1 MRNARK
7 LISHLLLIIIFSFSS
22 SLASVADGIPSKFT
36 FHGAGYGHGVG
47 MSQIGAR
54 GLALQGSN
62 AIEILQYFYKDVS
75 VEDIKD
81 DQNLRINIGH
91 LVSIFSLRTETQS
104 AQIQIYAGDIK
115 DSTSATP
122 IKILPA
128 KASLNFTLL
137 GNSAI
142 PSVTTTTG
150 VVEPLASGKSWTIR
164 WSGTRYLSGSNAVV
178 TLKNGNSNAK
188 YRYGQIQVKL
198 VKVSLLGYRI
208 EITNSVRLHDEY
220 LWGIGEVP
228 SSWPFAAL
236 QAQAIASRTYA
247 LNKLGKIRVAC
258 DCDLYNA
265 SQDQAFIG
273 YSKESE
279 PKYGKIWKS
288 AVSSTSVESDTGLA
302 VLYKSRPIG
311 TFFFSSSGGQTES
324 AKNAWG
330 TDLPYLASVDDPWS
344 LDPTINPRYFDWVRE
359 VNQSLLAT
367 IFGLPD
373 VVFIEVLGLHDS
385 STQLK
390 IAGTSSSGKRIVI
403 TGEQF
408 RSRTR
413 LPSAWFE
420 VVGPEIIEASPS
432 PSPTP
437 TQSVSPSTSP
447 SPTEL
452 TTPSGSPSVGVQDG
466 VQPAPSA
473 SS

>member
-7 LISHLLLIIIFSFSS
+7 LISHLFLAIAFSLSGAFY
-22 SLASVADGIPSKFT
+22 SLADSVPSSFT
-36 FHGAGYGHGVG
+36 FQGAGYGHGVG
-47 MSQIGAR
+47 MSQFGAR

-75 VEDIKD
+75 VEEIKD

-91 LVSIFSLRTETQS
+91 LISIFSLRTES
-104 AQIQIYAGDIK
+104 KAGYIQIFSGDIK
-115 DSTSATP
+115 DSTTSVP
-122 IKILPA
+122 LRILPT

-142 PSVTTTTG
+142 PSVTMSNG
-150 VVEPLASGKSWTIR
+150 EVEPLASGKSWTIR
-164 WSGTRYLSGSNAVV
+164 WTGTRYLPGPSAVV
-178 TLKNGNSNAK
+178 TFKNGVTSTK

-198 VKVSLLGYRI
+198 VKASVLGYRI
-208 EITNSVRLHDEY
+208 EITNTVRLHDEY

-247 LNKLGKIRVAC
+247 LSKLGKIRKAC

-265 SQDQAFIG
+265 TQDQAFIG
-273 YSKESE
+273 YAKESE
-279 PKYGKIWKS
+279 PRYGKIWKS

-302 VLYKSRPIG
+302 VLYNSRPIG
-311 TFFFSSSGGQTES
+311 TFFFSSSAGQTES

-330 TDLPYLASVDDPWS
+330 TDLPYLASVADPWS
-344 LDPTINPRYFDWVRE
+344 LDQSMNPRYFNWVRQIP
-359 VNQSLLAT
+359 QSVVAT
-367 IFGLPD
+367 IFGLND

-385 STQLK
+385 ASQLK
-390 IAGTSSSGKRIVI
+390 IAGTSSSGNRVVI

-408 RSRTR
+408 RSRTK
-413 LPSAWFE
+413 LPSAWFK
-420 VVGPEIIEASPS
+420 VVGPEIIDAS

-437 TQSVSPSTSP
+437 TQSP
-447 SPTEL
+447 SPTQSL
-452 TTPSGSPSVGVQDG
+452 TPSSSPSVGVQDG
-466 VQPAPSA
+466 VETSPSA